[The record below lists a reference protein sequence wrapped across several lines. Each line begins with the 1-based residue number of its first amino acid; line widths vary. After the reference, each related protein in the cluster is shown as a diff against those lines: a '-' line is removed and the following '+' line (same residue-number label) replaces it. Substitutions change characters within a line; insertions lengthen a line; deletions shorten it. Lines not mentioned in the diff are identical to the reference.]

1 MSKWCEYCKDN
12 SGFFSSSYLCTISG
26 EDKSIPYNYV
36 NNYCM
41 YDYNVYNCPN
51 YKKYGPSSGGCFI
64 TTIVC
69 DILNKEDS
77 CKVMMTLRNFRDNVL
92 QKDKKYFEIL
102 KNYDVIGPVIAK
114 KILNEEN
121 KSQMAKV
128 IYVYELLPVVK
139 LINEKKYNEA
149 ISSYSIMT
157 KRLMHHYNLDGMCD
171 VVEYDVTDATKLGH
185 GKLIKKIK
193 NA

>member
-1 MSKWCEYCKDN
+1 MEEEKVVVAEEKKK
-12 SGFFSSSYLCTISG
+12 I
-26 EDKSIPYNYV
+26 DK
-36 NNYCM
+36 
-41 YDYNVYNCPN
+41 
-51 YKKYGPSSGGCFI
+51 
-64 TTIVC
+64 T
-69 DILNKEDS
+69 
-77 CKVMMTLRNFRDNVL
+77 
-92 QKDKKYFEIL
+92 
-102 KNYDVIGPVIAK
+102 
-114 KILNEEN
+114 ILNEEN

-171 VVEYDVTDATKLGH
+171 VVEYDVTDAIKLGH